1 LEVVSL
7 AWEYFDSVVVV
18 VVEIVGL
25 VGTRISIWRRNGQR
39 SIFPSRAGTFPKGLC
54 MRYVR
59 RYSPDIKFL

>member
-25 VGTRISIWRRNGQR
+25 VGTRISIWRRNGQEA
-39 SIFPSRAGTFPKGLC
+39 FFHLVQAP
-54 MRYVR
+54 
-59 RYSPDIKFL
+59 FLKAFVCVTLTQKL